1 MILKILCNI
10 VQLNKLLIYSLFLTV
25 FLMGGVLLIS
35 ERFMNVES
43 DVKTYFIGIAVLLLL
58 LVCSVPRKSLYG
70 LKESLFY
77 SGASIG
83 FATVCL
89 LLSAYGLLQ
98 YYGCVPSRHYA
109 FPITG
114 TYENPAGF
122 AAVQAALFPFALA
135 LCMDKERNSLI
146 RWLARL
152 ITVACALT
160 ITLSGSRAGLLS
172 LCAAAAVVLSFKT
185 KVLSIFK
192 TYKWLWIV
200 LIIVAVALFFLLYRV
215 KAGSANGRLFIWSIC
230 WDMIKERPLFG
241 YGIGGIE
248 KHYMDAQAAYFSMHP
263 DSPYV
268 MLADNVTHPFNEY
281 IKLTVNYG
289 LVGLTIALCL
299 LALTIKRLFNSR
311 ENVKVIGLAVTAAVF
326 VMCQFSY
333 PFHYAAVWFI
343 TAVAI
348 IPALFKESKGKEEWE
363 TPKYLRITLPILF
376 SILLAVVLRMMYLDL
391 KWAEISKLSLAGH
404 TERMLP
410 YYEKM
415 KPQMKHNPL
424 FLYNYAAEL
433 NYIGRYEE
441 SLIITEECKLG
452 WNDYDVQMLLA
463 DNLENTGQIDQ
474 AIGAYQHALDMIPC
488 RFEPLNSVMNIYL
501 NTGDTLRAVTVADE
515 IIKKPVKI
523 KSLRLDEIT
532 GFAKKLLKNSA
543 SNNKAPNN

>member
-1 MILKILCNI
+1 MKS
-10 VQLNKLLIYSLFLTV
+10 VASQLLSLFL
-25 FLMGGVLLIS
+25 FGGVFITS
-35 ERFMNVES
+35 KHFMNVEN
-43 DVKTYFIGIAVLLLL
+43 DAKAYFIGGLLILLL
-58 LVCSVPRKSLYG
+58 LVFSISRKGLSRFMTALRTTGVGIGFSIVCLILLTYG
-70 LKESLFY
+70 LIQY
-77 SGASIG
+77 IG
-83 FATVCL
+83 FI
-89 LLSAYGLLQ
+89 
-98 YYGCVPSRHYA
+98 PSRHDA

-122 AAVQAALFPFALA
+122 AAVQAALFPFALY
-135 LCMDKERNSLI
+135 LCFRNEYKCWI
-146 RWLARL
+146 RWFVG
-152 ITVACALT
+152 ITAVLCFVT
-160 ITLSGSRAGLLS
+160 VILSGSRAGVLAI
-172 LCAAAAVVLSFKT
+172 CAAATVVLVLQT
-185 KVLSIFK
+185 KVLSVFK
-192 TYKWLWIV
+192 TRCWLWLPLSLTIV
-200 LIIVAVALFFLLYRV
+200 ITAIVMYRV
-215 KAGSANGRLFIWSIC
+215 KASSADGRLFVWSIC
-230 WDMIKERPLFG
+230 LDMIKGHPLFG

-343 TAVAI
+343 AAVSI
-348 IPALFKESKGKEEWE
+348 IPALLKESEGTEEWE

-376 SILLAVVLRMMYLDL
+376 SVLLAVVLRMMYLDL
-391 KWAEISKLSLAGH
+391 KWAEMSKRSLAGH

-415 KPQMKHNPL
+415 KPQMQHNPL

-441 SLIITEECKLG
+441 SLMITEECRLG

-463 DNLENTGQIDQ
+463 DNLENTGKIDL
-474 AIGAYQHALDMIPC
+474 AIDAYQHALDMIPC
-488 RFEPLNSVMNIYL
+488 RFEPLESMMTVYL
-501 NTGDTLRAVTVADE
+501 ENGDTLKAIMMAE
-515 IIKKPVKI
+515 KIIKKPVKVQSFRVEQIRSAATQVLVNNNERI
-523 KSLRLDEIT
+523 KR
-532 GFAKKLLKNSA
+532 K
-543 SNNKAPNN
+543 

>member
-1 MILKILCNI
+1 MPKIILSLIL
-10 VQLNKLLIYSLFLTV
+10 LGGV
-25 FLMGGVLLIS
+25 FITSEHFMNVENDAKAYFIGVLLI
-35 ERFMNVES
+35 
-43 DVKTYFIGIAVLLLL
+43 LLL
-58 LVCSVPRKSLYG
+58 LVCSFSHKG
-70 LKESLFY
+70 LSRFMTALRTK
-77 SGASIG
+77 GVGIG
-83 FATVCL
+83 FSIVCFI
-89 LLSAYGLLQ
+89 LSTYGLLQ
-98 YYGCVPSRHYA
+98 YSGYVPSRHYA

-122 AAVQAALFPFALA
+122 AAIQAALFPFASV
-135 LCMDKERNSLI
+135 LCLDKEQKRLI
-146 RWLARL
+146 SWLAGL
-152 ITVACALT
+152 TAVACALT
-160 ITLSGSRAGLLS
+160 ITLSGSRAGLLA
-172 LCAAAAVVLSFKT
+172 LCAAAAVVLAFKT
-185 KVLSIFK
+185 KVLSMFK
-192 TYKWLWIV
+192 THKCLWIV
-200 LIIVAVALFFLLYRV
+200 LIIVAVALSFLLYRV

-248 KHYMDAQAAYFSMHP
+248 KYYMDAQAAYFSIHP

-268 MLADNVTHPFNEY
+268 MLADNVTHTFNEY

-311 ENVKVIGLAVTAAVF
+311 ENVKVIGLAVTASVF

-343 TAVAI
+343 SAIAI
-348 IPALFKESKGKEEWE
+348 ILAFFKESEGNEEWV
-363 TPKYLRITLPILF
+363 TPKYFRITLPILF
-376 SILLAVVLRMMYLDL
+376 SVLLVVVLRMMYLDL
-391 KWAEISKLSLAGH
+391 KWAEMSKRSLAGH

-410 YYEKM
+410 YYEEM
-415 KPQMKHNPL
+415 KPKMQHNPL

-488 RFEPLNSVMNIYL
+488 RFEPLESMMTVYL
-501 NTGDTLRAVTVADE
+501 ENGDTLKAIMMAE
-515 IIKKPVKI
+515 KIIKKPVKVQSFRVEQI
-523 KSLRLDEIT
+523 KRYSEQLIT
-532 GFAKKLLKNSA
+532 NYLIDSQND
-543 SNNKAPNN
+543 

>member
-1 MILKILCNI
+1 
-10 VQLNKLLIYSLFLTV
+10 
-25 FLMGGVLLIS
+25 
-35 ERFMNVES
+35 MNVEN
-43 DVKTYFIGIAVLLLL
+43 DAKAYFMGIAVILLL
-58 LVCSVPRKSLYG
+58 LVYSVPRKGLYRLKKSLCSSYI
-70 LKESLFY
+70 SL
-77 SGASIG
+77 G
-83 FATVCL
+83 FIPVCL
-89 LLSAYGLLQ
+89 MLSVYGLLQ
-98 YYGCVPSRHYA
+98 YFGVILSRHYA

-122 AAVQAALFPFALA
+122 AAVQAAFFPFALV
-135 LCMDKERNSLI
+135 LCLDKDRNRLI
-146 RWLARL
+146 RWLAGL
-152 ITVACALT
+152 TTVACALT
-160 ITLSGSRAGLLS
+160 IILSGSRAGLLAI
-172 LCAAAAVVLSFKT
+172 CAAAAVVLAFKT

-192 TYKWLWIV
+192 THKWLWII
-200 LIIVAVALFFLLYRV
+200 LIFVAVISSILLYRI
-215 KAGSANGRLFIWSIC
+215 KASSANGRLFVWSIC
-230 WDMIKERPLFG
+230 WDMIKKRPLFG

-248 KHYMDAQAAYFSMHP
+248 KYYMDAQAAYFSMHP
-263 DSPYV
+263 DSQYV

-311 ENVKVIGLAVTAAVF
+311 ENDKVIGLAVTASVL

-348 IPALFKESKGKEEWE
+348 IPALFKENEGKEEWE

-391 KWAEISKLSLAGH
+391 KWAEMSKRSLAGH

-415 KPQMKHNPL
+415 KPQMQHNPL

-463 DNLENTGQIDQ
+463 DNLENTGQIED
-474 AIGAYQHALDMIPC
+474 AIDAYRHAEDMIPC
-488 RFEPLNSVMNIYL
+488 RFEPLESMMMLYL
-501 NTGDTLRAVTVADE
+501 ENGDTLKAMELAEE
-515 IIKKPVKI
+515 IINKPVKVQSFRVEQI
-523 KSLRLDEIT
+523 KNAAKQLMMSDT
-532 GFAKKLLKNSA
+532 G
-543 SNNKAPNN
+543 

>member
-1 MILKILCNI
+1 MKS
-10 VQLNKLLIYSLFLTV
+10 VASLLLSLFL
-25 FLMGGVLLIS
+25 FGGVFITS
-35 ERFMNVES
+35 KHFMNVEN
-43 DVKTYFIGIAVLLLL
+43 DAKAYFIGGLLILLL
-58 LVCSVPRKSLYG
+58 LVFSISRKG
-70 LKESLFY
+70 LSRFMTALRTK
-77 SGASIG
+77 GVGIG
-83 FATVCL
+83 FSIVCFI
-89 LLSAYGLLQ
+89 LSTYGLLQ
-98 YYGCVPSRHYA
+98 YFGFIPSRHYA

-122 AAVQAALFPFALA
+122 AAVQAALFPFALYLFLQNENKRWIGWFA
-135 LCMDKERNSLI
+135 GITAVLCFV
-146 RWLARL
+146 
-152 ITVACALT
+152 TV
-160 ITLSGSRAGLLS
+160 ILSGSRAGVLAI
-172 LCAAAAVVLSFKT
+172 CAAATVVLVLQTKVISVFKT
-185 KVLSIFK
+185 HQ
-192 TYKWLWIV
+192 WLWLPMILTV
-200 LIIVAVALFFLLYRV
+200 VTASVMMYRV
-215 KAGSANGRLFIWSIC
+215 KASSADGRLFVWSIC
-230 WDMIKERPLFG
+230 LDMIKERPLFG

-299 LALTIKRLFNSR
+299 LALTIKRLLNSR

-343 TAVAI
+343 SAVSI
-348 IPALFKESKGKEEWE
+348 IPALLKESEGIEEWE
-363 TPKYLRITLPILF
+363 TPKYLLITLPILF
-376 SILLAVVLRMMYLDL
+376 SVLLAVVLRMMYLDL
-391 KWAEISKLSLAGH
+391 KWAEMSKRSLAGH

-424 FLYNYAAEL
+424 FIYNYAAEL

-441 SLIITEECKLG
+441 SLAVTKECRNG

-463 DNLENTGQIDQ
+463 DNLENTGQIDL

-488 RFEPLNSVMNIYL
+488 RFEPLESMMTVYL
-501 NTGDTLRAVTVADE
+501 ENGDTLKAIMMAEE
-515 IIKKPVKI
+515 IIKKPVKVQSFRVEQI
-523 KSLRLDEIT
+523 RS
-532 GFAKKLLKNSA
+532 AAKLLLTN
-543 SNNKAPNN
+543 

>member
-1 MILKILCNI
+1 MKSVVTHLLPLIL
-10 VQLNKLLIYSLFLTV
+10 F
-25 FLMGGVLLIS
+25 GGVFIIS
-35 ERFMNVES
+35 EHFMNVEN
-43 DVKTYFIGIAVLLLL
+43 DAKAYFLGIAVILLL
-58 LVCSVPRKSLYG
+58 LVYSVPCKGLYR
-70 LKESLFY
+70 LKESRCSSCF
-77 SGASIG
+77 SIG
-83 FATVCL
+83 FTSVCL

-122 AAVQAALFPFALA
+122 AAVQAALFPFAFA

-146 RWLARL
+146 SWLAGL
-152 ITVACALT
+152 TAVVCILT
-160 ITLSGSRAGLLS
+160 ITLSGSRAGLLAI
-172 LCAAAAVVLSFKT
+172 CAAATVVLAFKT
-185 KVLSIFK
+185 KVLSMFK
-192 TYKWLWIV
+192 THKCLWIV
-200 LIIVAVALFFLLYRV
+200 LIIVAVALSFLLYRV

-248 KHYMDAQAAYFSMHP
+248 KYYMDAQAAYFSIHP

-311 ENVKVIGLAVTAAVF
+311 ENVKVIGLAVTTSVF

-343 TAVAI
+343 SAIAI
-348 IPALFKESKGKEEWE
+348 IPAFFKENEGNEEWV
-363 TPKYLRITLPILF
+363 TPKYFRITLPILF
-376 SILLAVVLRMMYLDL
+376 SVLLVVVLRMMYLDL
-391 KWAEISKLSLAGH
+391 KWAEMSKRSLAGH

-463 DNLENTGQIDQ
+463 DNLENTGRIDD
-474 AIGAYQHALDMIPC
+474 ALDAYRHAEDMIPC
-488 RFEPLNSVMNIYL
+488 RFEPLESMMRLYL
-501 NTGDTLRAVTVADE
+501 WQGDTLRAIGIATKIVTKPIKISSFRTKE
-515 IIKKPVKI
+515 IIDKGYKVLNESN
-523 KSLRLDEIT
+523 SL
-532 GFAKKLLKNSA
+532 SM
-543 SNNKAPNN
+543 

>member
-25 FLMGGVLLIS
+25 FLMGGVLLIA
-35 ERFMNVES
+35 ERFMNVEN
-43 DVKTYFIGIAVLLLL
+43 DAKTYFIGIAVLLLL
-58 LVCSVPRKSLYG
+58 LVCSVPRKGLYG

-122 AAVQAALFPFALA
+122 AAVQAALFPFAVY
-135 LCMDKERNSLI
+135 LCFQNEYKRWI
-146 RWLARL
+146 RWFAGVTAVLCFV
-152 ITVACALT
+152 TV
-160 ITLSGSRAGLLS
+160 ILSGSRAGVLAI
-172 LCAAAAVVLSFKT
+172 CAAASVVFAFKT
-185 KVLSIFK
+185 KVLSILK
-192 TYKWLWIV
+192 THKWLWIV
-200 LIIVAVALFFLLYRV
+200 LIFVAVISSILLYRF
-215 KAGSANGRLFIWSIC
+215 KASSANGRLFVWSIC
-230 WDMIKERPLFG
+230 WDMIKKRPLFG

-248 KHYMDAQAAYFSMHP
+248 KYYMDAQAAYFSMHS
-263 DSPYV
+263 DSQYV

-299 LALTIKRLFNSR
+299 LVLTIKRLFNSR
-311 ENVKVIGLAVTAAVF
+311 ENVKVIGLAVTASIF

-343 TAVAI
+343 SAIAI
-348 IPALFKESKGKEEWE
+348 IPAFFSESEGNEVWE
-363 TPKYLRITLPILF
+363 TPKNLRITLPILF
-376 SILLAVVLRMMYLDL
+376 SVLLAVVLRMMYLDL
-391 KWAEISKLSLAGH
+391 KWAEMSKRSLAGH

-410 YYEKM
+410 YYEQM
-415 KPQMKHNPL
+415 KPQMQHNPL

-441 SLIITEECKLG
+441 SLAITEECKLG

-463 DNLENTGQIDQ
+463 DNLENTGQIDD
-474 AIGAYQHALDMIPC
+474 ALDAYRHAENMIPC
-488 RFEPLNSVMNIYL
+488 RFEPLESMMTLYL
-501 NTGDTLRAVTVADE
+501 ERGDTLRAIMMAEE
-515 IIKKPVKI
+515 IIDKPVKVQSFRVEQI
-523 KSLRLDEIT
+523 KNAAKQLMMSDT
-532 GFAKKLLKNSA
+532 G
-543 SNNKAPNN
+543 

>member
-1 MILKILCNI
+1 MKSVVTHLLPLIL
-10 VQLNKLLIYSLFLTV
+10 F
-25 FLMGGVLLIS
+25 GGVFIIS
-35 ERFMNVES
+35 EHFMNVEN
-43 DVKTYFIGIAVLLLL
+43 DVKAYCIGITVIILL
-58 LVCSVPRKSLYG
+58 LVCSVSRNGLYR
-70 LKESLFY
+70 LKESLC
-77 SGASIG
+77 SSCICVG
-83 FATVCL
+83 FTSVCL
-89 LLSAYGLLQ
+89 MLSVYGLLQ
-98 YYGCVPSRHYA
+98 YFGCVPSRHYA

-122 AAVQAALFPFALA
+122 ATVQAALFPFASV
-135 LCMDKERNSLI
+135 LCFDKEQKRLI
-146 RWLARL
+146 SWLAGL
-152 ITVACALT
+152 TAVACALT
-160 ITLSGSRAGLLS
+160 ITLSGSRAGLLAI
-172 LCAAAAVVLSFKT
+172 CAAATVVLAFKT
-185 KVLSIFK
+185 KVLSMFK
-192 TYKWLWIV
+192 THKWLWIV
-200 LIIVAVALFFLLYRV
+200 LIIVAVALSFLLYRV

-248 KHYMDAQAAYFSMHP
+248 KYYMDAQAAYFSIHP
-263 DSPYV
+263 DSPFV

-311 ENVKVIGLAVTAAVF
+311 ENVKVIGLAVTTSVF

-343 TAVAI
+343 SAIAI
-348 IPALFKESKGKEEWE
+348 IPAFFSESDGNEVWE
-363 TPKYLRITLPILF
+363 TPKNLRITLPILF
-376 SILLAVVLRMMYLDL
+376 SVLLAVVLRMMYLDL
-391 KWAEISKLSLAGH
+391 KWAEISKRSLAGH

-463 DNLENTGQIDQ
+463 DNLENTGRIDD
-474 AIGAYQHALDMIPC
+474 ALYAYRHAEDMIPC
-488 RFEPLNSVMNIYL
+488 RFEPLESMMRLYL
-501 NTGDTLRAVTVADE
+501 WQGDTLRAIGIATKIVTKPIKISSFRTKE
-515 IIKKPVKI
+515 IIDKGYKVLNE
-523 KSLRLDEIT
+523 S
-532 GFAKKLLKNSA
+532 NSH
-543 SNNKAPNN
+543 SM

>member
-1 MILKILCNI
+1 
-10 VQLNKLLIYSLFLTV
+10 
-25 FLMGGVLLIS
+25 MGGVLLIS
-35 ERFMNVES
+35 ERFMNVEN
-43 DVKTYFIGIAVLLLL
+43 DAKTYCIGVAVPLLLL
-58 LVCSVPRKSLYG
+58 ACSISQKG
-70 LKESLFY
+70 LHKLKVDLRSSSISKGCTTICLF
-77 SGASIG
+77 
-83 FATVCL
+83 
-89 LLSAYGLLQ
+89 LSVYGLLQ
-98 YYGCVPSRHYA
+98 YFGAIISRHYA

-122 AAVQAALFPFALA
+122 VAVQASLFPFALV
-135 LCMDKERNSLI
+135 LSIDKEQLRLI
-146 RWLARL
+146 RRLAGL
-152 ITVACALT
+152 TALACIGT
-160 ITLSGSRAGLLS
+160 IIMSGSRAGFLAI
-172 LCAAAAVVLSFKT
+172 CAATAVLLAFKT
-185 KVLSIFK
+185 KVLSLFK
-192 TYKWLWIV
+192 THKWLWVV
-200 LIIVAVALFFLLYRV
+200 LVLVAVALSFLLYRV
-215 KAGSANGRLFIWSIC
+215 KTGSANGRLFIWSIC

-248 KHYMDAQAAYFSMHP
+248 RFYMEAQAAYFSIHP

-289 LVGLTIALCL
+289 LVGLSIALCL

-311 ENVKVIGLAVTAAVF
+311 ENVKVIGLAVTASVF

-343 TAVAI
+343 AAVSI
-348 IPALFKESKGKEEWE
+348 IPALLKESEGTEEWE

-376 SILLAVVLRMMYLDL
+376 SVLLAVVLRMMYLDL
-391 KWAEISKLSLAGH
+391 KWAEMSKRSLAGH

-415 KPQMKHNPL
+415 KPQMQHNPL

-441 SLIITEECKLG
+441 SLAVTEECRKG
-452 WNDYDVQMLLA
+452 WNDYDVQLLLA

-488 RFEPLNSVMNIYL
+488 RFEPLESMMTVYL
-501 NTGDTLRAVTVADE
+501 ENGDTLRAIEMAEE
-515 IIKKPVKI
+515 IIIKPVKVQSFRVEQI
-523 KSLRLDEIT
+523 RSAAT
-532 GFAKKLLKNSA
+532 QLL
-543 SNNKAPNN
+543 SNK